1 MIVVLE
7 QDAGLGLRRVR
18 WWNRVVVRARA
29 SALDQELAAGASPE
43 SSMALAVHAGRLCN
57 PAQRRVLAHS
67 LTRIVAASEASA
79 RRRLAAPVCRPA
91 VHRARA
97 ELAAVAGRLMTN
109 GPVDVR
115 GVARVRQLLSDGT
128 GPLYQSAPPDRL
140 RNELAAALTALDPSR

>member
-7 QDAGLGLRRVR
+7 QDEGLGLRRVR
-18 WWNRVVVRARA
+18 WWDRVVVRARA
-29 SALDQELAAGASPE
+29 SALDQKLATGASPE

-57 PAQRRVLAHS
+57 PAQRRVLARS
-67 LTRIVAASEASA
+67 LARIVAASEAPA
-79 RRRLAAPVCRPA
+79 GHRLAAPVCRPA

-97 ELAAVAGRLMTN
+97 ELAAVSGRLMTN

-115 GVARVRQLLSDGT
+115 GVARVRQLLADGT

-140 RNELAAALTALDPSR
+140 RHELAAALTALDPAR